1 MRNSQSKLIIGIWLL
16 LVGFILI
23 LIPFLSEW
31 QSNRDARA
39 LEEALSLVADS
50 EQSNIEVNV
59 MGKTMTENELE
70 QVMRLEIPVIDLNQ
84 LVLPETTEQNLKV
97 ALTQIKKEQVPGE
110 GNFTIAG
117 HRGYRAE
124 RHFSRL
130 PEIDKGDTVLLHAN
144 DKTYKYQVFSTE
156 IIEPTY
162 LKILEDHPFRRE
174 ITLITCT
181 RGGQERIAV
190 RGTLMNETAALAVG
204 E

>member
-130 PEIDKGDTVLLHAN
+130 PEIDKGDTILLHAN

-162 LKILEDHPFRRE
+162 LEILEDHPFRRE